1 MIWQVK
7 TSWHYLHNIRQLNPS
22 KAQLES
28 TLIKL
33 VNADTQIEDLK
44 LQLDDALG
52 AEEMVVQ
59 LTERTLMLG
68 EVTIVLRTNDS
79 SCLYVCIE
87 N

>member
-7 TSWHYLHNIRQLNPS
+7 TSWHDLHSIRQLNPS

-68 EVTIVLRTNDS
+68 EVTTVLRTNDS
-79 SCLYVCIE
+79 SCLYVSIE